1 MKKQIEQMKCCE
13 NCIHNYYDDEDFRHC
28 NVLNQHQMIVFKKC
42 DKWELEE

>member
-1 MKKQIEQMKCCE
+1 M
-13 NCIHNYYDDEDFRHC
+13 IHHYYDDEDFRHC

>member
-1 MKKQIEQMKCCE
+1 MIR
-13 NCIHNYYDDEDFRHC
+13 HYYDDEDFRHC